1 MINFSLCIPTVAII
15 YTLIEVKKSL
25 DDRVGIHWRKRNYS
39 VHASRS
45 NTRE

>member
-1 MINFSLCIPTVAII
+1 MINFSLCIPTVA
-15 YTLIEVKKSL
+15 IEVKKSL